1 MKRIGCFSNHHTYTC
16 SEKNY
21 DTISHA
27 DLNGISKL
35 TRTLPSNFVNSRNKQ
50 ITVLNF
56 EAFYSDPNNSQNIL
70 RSDCTECH
78 SNLGISS
85 NYDNHLICLSGRG
98 FCGYLYYDVSALR
111 PNELTFEF
119 GNPLFPATKPVYI
132 VIQLLLEIF

>member
-1 MKRIGCFSNHHTYTC
+1 MKRIGGFTTSNSQT
-16 SEKNY
+16 EKNY
-21 DTISHA
+21 YTISQS

-35 TRTLPSNFVNSRNKQ
+35 SAKFPSNFMNSPKKQ
-50 ITVLNF
+50 IPVLNF
-56 EAFYSDPNNSQNIL
+56 EAFYADPNNPQNLL

-78 SNLGISS
+78 SNLGITS

-119 GNPLFPATKPVYI
+119 GNPLFPMVKPVYI
-132 VIQLLLEIF
+132 VIQLLLEIG

>member
-1 MKRIGCFSNHHTYTC
+1 MKRIGCYSNDHSHNC

-21 DTISHA
+21 YTISHA
-27 DLNGISKL
+27 DLSGISKL
-35 TRTLPSNFVNSRNKQ
+35 TRTLPSNFMNSRNKH

-56 EAFYSDPNNSQNIL
+56 EAFYSDPNSSQNIL

-98 FCGYLYYDVSALR
+98 FLDICIMMYQYFDQM
-111 PNELTFEF
+111 N
-119 GNPLFPATKPVYI
+119 
-132 VIQLLLEIF
+132 